1 VPAVQESVLAVAR
14 RLGQAGRAE
23 EALGLLVQ
31 AEGERVPSPDE
42 LHLTAVLA
50 RALGRDEQA
59 QRALTRALYLDPR
72 HVASLR
78 LAALVAEERG
88 EREAARRLE
97 ARAARAEAGAS
108 AAEAGPA

>member
-1 VPAVQESVLAVAR
+1 
-14 RLGQAGRAE
+14 
-23 EALGLLVQ
+23 
-31 AEGERVPSPDE
+31 
-42 LHLTAVLA
+42 
-50 RALGRDEQA
+50 
-59 QRALTRALYLDPR
+59 
-72 HVASLR
+72 LR